1 MSRRPISP
9 CWSITSRVTTVIV
22 CGVSSNGAVYLGEEA
37 RSTRSP
43 WTSRP
48 SSSVTS
54 LAGAPASS
62 ACAIAGAARASS
74 TAEESGEKEGV
85 MGGGRQEEWGPAG
98 GGCGR
103 RDNGTTWRAPPS
115 AATDAAA
122 MRKRDGWGTAVPRR
136 RLAWISREREVR
148 GPGAAGAR
156 SHRLWGKSGRRRLR
170 TPSWA
175 RTRGDGPPAGSVS
188 SAARGGWAGRGVA
201 PRSAAQPSGTRRWR
215 RKRAWTKAGNDAAIL
230 NENYSLW

>member
-122 MRKRDGWGTAVPRR
+122 MRKRDGWGPRY
-136 RLAWISREREVR
+136 
-148 GPGAAGAR
+148 
-156 SHRLWGKSGRRRLR
+156 
-170 TPSWA
+170 
-175 RTRGDGPPAGSVS
+175 RGDAWLGSAGDGRCVGLGPRGHALTVCGANPAGGVCGPRHGH
-188 SAARGGWAGRGVA
+188 APVAMGRGQVRSPAPRGVA
-201 PRSAAQPSGTRRWR
+201 GQGGAWLRAQQRNPRGHGGGDGSVHGRRPETTRPS
-215 RKRAWTKAGNDAAIL
+215 
-230 NENYSLW
+230 

>member
-1 MSRRPISP
+1 
-9 CWSITSRVTTVIV
+9 
-22 CGVSSNGAVYLGEEA
+22 
-37 RSTRSP
+37 
-43 WTSRP
+43 
-48 SSSVTS
+48 
-54 LAGAPASS
+54 
-62 ACAIAGAARASS
+62 
-74 TAEESGEKEGV
+74 

-230 NENYSLW
+230 NENYSLWKPAARSPQPAARSPQPAARSTGYRMRPCLIHDRRTAQPRSSRVQMLPSSILTGNLGTGE